1 MKSASDLCLLL
12 LVDVC
17 HQVIAAAERGEI
29 VSKETKGEFPITML
43 KNRMQEVDRILAN
56 HQRMFTEE
64 RNARASRQDL
74 PSTS

>member
-1 MKSASDLCLLL
+1 MKTESDLCLLL

-29 VSKETKGEFPITML
+29 VSKQTRGEFPITML

-56 HQRMFTEE
+56 HQRMFKEE
-64 RNARASRQDL
+64 RNARS
-74 PSTS
+74 